1 MKLIDQG
8 SKRLRNLCSRAKR
21 ESIFK
26 QANVK
31 HRPKFTQIESSIF
44 KNPLEIPKGSHVSK
58 NANFLPVF
66 RTTNCTDLLKG

>member
-8 SKRLRNLCSRAKR
+8 SKRLRNLFSRAKR

-31 HRPKFTQIESSIF
+31 HRPKFTQIESSI
-44 KNPLEIPKGSHVSK
+44 
-58 NANFLPVF
+58 
-66 RTTNCTDLLKG
+66 LKTH